1 MRSAESN
8 AALNAAAV
16 LAVATIGL
24 GLYFAGLDDGVHHF
38 DDQCGT
44 HQYVITT
51 TFPDGLWI
59 SLLVAAAV
67 VGAVWLL
74 SSVTWA
80 WLTGR
85 PFRSVAVVDAL
96 TYLPLAILLIEPL
109 RYIPQLA
116 GFSSAIFLLSTTL
129 GEVLLFVAILLIVAL
144 KITFLLKMGL
154 RSELTASG
162 WSGLSNRAIGW
173 VIFGVLVLFFLVAV
187 PQFSA
192 QVPFG
197 GDQPH
202 YLLVTHSLI
211 EDGDI
216 IIGDDYEERAF
227 RKFSSF
233 ARVFR
238 RPHRLT
244 RDGEVV
250 NPHKIGMPL
259 LAVPPYALAGKVGA
273 VLMIGFFAALAAANL
288 YWLIVKIVPHRWAA
302 LAAVAWI
309 SLSVPL
315 LPLSFLFMTEI
326 PTAAF
331 TLLALNMIWQRAGR
345 LPRWPWAIPFIIW
358 FLPWLH
364 TRGLVI
370 GVGLTIMLV
379 VRLWSR
385 PLLAV
390 SLAVVCVLLALGIPI
405 WNWWLYG
412 KFGVLT
418 EMAADQYTELQ
429 IFDVFDHFIGLV
441 FDAQFGFL
449 LYNPAV
455 ICAVAGCFPLWKR
468 EPRALLWFF
477 FLYVLAVAPG
487 LTFGHWWGGSGSP
500 ARYAAPG
507 MHLAALPM
515 AALLAERG
523 WRRWRWAA
531 LLGSVCAVAIGL
543 AMIANVGLLTSTRG
557 QTAPILTAVSVGHYD
572 AVEWWPSW
580 FDESVQFYSRVGLV
594 AIFAVGVAF
603 AVLLVVSAV
612 KRIGGEN
619 ESIRGRSFAATLGLI
634 AFLTC
639 LVLYGWVAE
648 MLVEGEPNGTQPLSR
663 RLDLAYQ
670 WRYRHGGYRFLD
682 QGGTL
687 SADSLPSRGFSA
699 SRLFSAWSLLP
710 DPLAPRNRSYRLEP
724 GERELSLRPTTPL
737 WAGRYSLKLG
747 LRADSEATTVGI
759 SVYDLSERGITPWR
773 PKADVE
779 HSLSGEYR
787 VLAIPIELR
796 RNSLG
801 LSVLVDSDRPLR
813 FTHATL
819 DTLSLETLASSTLPA
834 ELFDRA
840 SLAFNEY
847 TLYADLRAVHVPD
860 GKWFWTRGDSEAVWT
875 IVARRPF
882 AALRLSLVGRPG
894 VEATFNGDSWSRTFA
909 FDGEERRATV
919 ELPTTVRRVGDDW
932 ITELRVRTVGE
943 FVPAR
948 SVRGSTDSRSLG
960 VHTRISLIRSTDVP

>member
-1 MRSAESN
+1 VWSAESN
-8 AALNAAAV
+8 AALKAAAV
-16 LAVATIGL
+16 LAVATVGL

-38 DDQCGT
+38 DDQYGT

-51 TFPDGLWI
+51 TFPDGLWL
-59 SLLVAAAV
+59 SLLAAAAV
-67 VGAVWLL
+67 VGAAWLL
-74 SSVTWA
+74 SSAVGA
-80 WLTGR
+80 RLTGR
-85 PFRSVAVVDAL
+85 PFRSVAIVDAL

-109 RYIPQLA
+109 RYVPRLA
-116 GFSSAIFLLSTTL
+116 EFSSAIFLFSTTL
-129 GEVLLFVAILLIVAL
+129 GEALLFVALLLTVAL
-144 KITFLLKMGL
+144 KIVFFRRMGL
-154 RSELTASG
+154 RSELTASR
-162 WSGLSNRAIGW
+162 WSALSDRAVGW
-173 VIFGVLVLFFLVAV
+173 VIFGVLMLFFFVAV

-216 IIGDDYEERAF
+216 IIGDDYEEGAF
-227 RKFSSF
+227 RKFSTFS
-233 ARVFR
+233 RVFR

-244 RDGEVV
+244 RDGKVV

-273 VLMIGFFAALAAANL
+273 VLMIGFFASLAAANL
-288 YWLIVKIVPHRWAA
+288 YWLVVKIVPHRWAA
-302 LAAVAWI
+302 LAAVSWVV
-309 SLSVPL
+309 LSVPL
-315 LPLSFLFMTEI
+315 LPMSFRFMTEI
-326 PTAAF
+326 PTTAF
-331 TLLALNMIWQRAGR
+331 MLLALNMIWQRDGR
-345 LPRWPWAIPFIIW
+345 LPRWPWAIPFVIW
-358 FLPWLH
+358 LLPWLH

-370 GVGLTIMLV
+370 GVGLTVLLI
-379 VRLWSR
+379 VRLRSR

-390 SLAVVCVLLALGIPI
+390 SIAVVCALLALAIPA

-412 KFGVLT
+412 EFGILVRMGRELHTSINVLN
-418 EMAADQYTELQ
+418 
-429 IFDVFDHFIGLV
+429 VFSHFGGLL

-468 EPRALLWFF
+468 RPGALLWFF

-487 LTFGHWWGGSGSP
+487 LTFGHWWGGSSSP

-531 LLGSVCAVAIGL
+531 LFGGLCAVAISL
-543 AMIANVGLLTSTRG
+543 MMTTNVSLLTSTRG
-557 QTAPILTAVSVGHYD
+557 LTAPILTAVSVGQYD
-572 AVEWWPSW
+572 TVEWWPSW
-580 FDESVQFYSRVGLV
+580 FTGDGRFWAHIGLLTLAVSIAV
-594 AIFAVGVAF
+594 AC
-603 AVLLVVSAV
+603 VLLVASAA
-612 KRIGGEN
+612 RRLGGGGE
-619 ESIRGRSFAATLGLI
+619 GFLGGALAAGAGLI
-634 AFLTC
+634 AFLAC
-639 LVLYGWVAE
+639 LALYGWAAE

-687 SADSLPSRGFSA
+687 SADSLPPRGFSA
-699 SRLFSAWSLLP
+699 SRLFSAWNLLT
-710 DPLAPRNRSYRLEP
+710 DPLTPRNRSYRLEA

-737 WAGRYSLKLG
+737 WAGRYRLDLG
-747 LRADSEATTVGI
+747 LRAEGDAAAVGI
-759 SVYDLSERGITPWR
+759 AVYDLSERGVTPWR
-773 PKADVE
+773 PKAEVQYR
-779 HSLSGEYR
+779 LSEEYR
-787 VLAIPIELR
+787 VLAIPIELPY
-796 RNSLG
+796 NSLG
-801 LSVLVDSDRPLR
+801 LSVVVDSDRPLR

-819 DTLSLETLASSTLPA
+819 AALSLETLASSTLPA

-840 SLAFNEY
+840 SMAFNEY
-847 TLYADLRAVHVPD
+847 TLYADFRAVHVPD
-860 GKWFWTRGDSEAVWT
+860 GKWFWTRGDSEAIWT

-882 AALRLSLVGRPG
+882 ATLRLSLVGRPG
-894 VEATFNGDSWSRTFA
+894 VEATFNGDGWSRTFA
-909 FDGEERRATV
+909 FDGEERRAAA
-919 ELPTTVRRVGDDW
+919 ELPITSRRVGDYW
-932 ITELRVRTVGE
+932 IAELRVRTVGE

-960 VHTRISLIRSTDVP
+960 VHTRVSLIRSSDVP